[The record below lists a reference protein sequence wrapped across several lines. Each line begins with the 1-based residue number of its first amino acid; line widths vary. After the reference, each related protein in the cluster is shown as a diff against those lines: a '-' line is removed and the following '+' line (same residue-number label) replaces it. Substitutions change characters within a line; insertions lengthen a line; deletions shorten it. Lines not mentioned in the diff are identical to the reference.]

1 MQSIDLKAYS
11 FLLKSFQFLQARLK
25 FRIVLRYTQYINIY
39 TYVFIK
45 YAYKY
50 NYLLNPHKNSS
61 NQLYFIDEAT
71 LIPSNVK

>member
-1 MQSIDLKAYS
+1 MCL
-11 FLLKSFQFLQARLK
+11 
-25 FRIVLRYTQYINIY
+25 
-39 TYVFIK
+39 